1 MRASRRMA
9 WSRDSST
16 TMPAPSPHTKPS
28 RPASKG
34 REAFSGSSLRVD
46 IAFIEQKPAM
56 VSGTMMASAPPA
68 IMMSASPRSMILKA
82 SPIAWLP
89 VAQAVTTDEFGPL
102 APKRIETRPAAMLTM
117 SMGMTNGDTRSGP
130 FVFRTSSPSISVLMP
145 PMPEPMSTP
154 KRVPSILAGSRAAS
168 STAITLVAI
177 AYCRYGSRRRASFLS
192 TYLSGSKL
200 RTSPAMRVGKSVASN
215 LEIGPI
221 PDFPC
226 LSPDQNSSVLLP
238 SGVSAPSPVMTTR
251 RSSIRP
257 PSGIVLDVLDGVA
270 DRHDLLGVLVR
281 DLDVEVLLQG
291 HDELDRIEGVGAQV
305 LDELRVRV
313 DVFLVDPELFDDDL
327 LHLLLD

>member
-1 MRASRRMA
+1 MRASRRTA
-9 WSRDSST
+9 CSSDSST

-46 IAFIEQKPAM
+46 IAFIEQNPAM

-89 VAQAVTTDEFGPL
+89 GA
-102 APKRIETRPAAMLTM
+102 
-117 SMGMTNGDTRSGP
+117 
-130 FVFRTSSPSISVLMP
+130 
-145 PMPEPMSTP
+145 
-154 KRVPSILAGSRAAS
+154 
-168 STAITLVAI
+168 
-177 AYCRYGSRRRASFLS
+177 
-192 TYLSGSKL
+192 
-200 RTSPAMRVGKSVASN
+200 PAMRVGKSVASN

-270 DRHDLLGVLVR
+270 DRHDLLGVLVG
-281 DLDVEVLLQG
+281 DLDVEMLLQG

-327 LHLLLD
+327 LQLLLA